1 MTRWLRWIG
10 AALLVAVLMQV
21 PRAAADGDGR
31 VVRYADDALTVRLT
45 RAPVWEVLEE
55 IGRQSGAEIR
65 GEPAEA
71 GEISADFEA
80 VPIADA
86 LDRLLGSQNFTLVY
100 GDNGKLK
107 IVQLLGV
114 GRTET
119 VVRPMRSSTT
129 ISPDVT
135 PEETI
140 ADVLDLPVTLLTGSR
155 LARRMGKRSA
165 PLREVLQT
173 GLGDGDPQVRSETVR
188 MALQT
193 VQRSPQTHA
202 AVASAVGSTDDTSL
216 ATLLRDAAGPHA
228 DEIAGLIA
236 SETKIPTL
244 RAKANTFL
252 TAPRASE

>member
-1 MTRWLRWIG
+1 
-10 AALLVAVLMQV
+10 
-21 PRAAADGDGR
+21 
-31 VVRYADDALTVRLT
+31 
-45 RAPVWEVLEE
+45 
-55 IGRQSGAEIR
+55 
-65 GEPAEA
+65 
-71 GEISADFEA
+71 
-80 VPIADA
+80 
-86 LDRLLGSQNFTLVY
+86 
-100 GDNGKLK
+100 
-107 IVQLLGV
+107 
-114 GRTET
+114 
-119 VVRPMRSSTT
+119 
-129 ISPDVT
+129 
-135 PEETI
+135 
-140 ADVLDLPVTLLTGSR
+140 
-155 LARRMGKRSA
+155 MGKRSA

>member
-10 AALLVAVLMQV
+10 AALLVAVLVQV
-21 PRAAADGDGR
+21 PRAAEDGDGR

-80 VPIADA
+80 VPIAEA

-140 ADVLDLPVTLLTGSR
+140 ADVLDLPV
-155 LARRMGKRSA
+155 
-165 PLREVLQT
+165 
-173 GLGDGDPQVRSETVR
+173 
-188 MALQT
+188 
-193 VQRSPQTHA
+193 
-202 AVASAVGSTDDTSL
+202 
-216 ATLLRDAAGPHA
+216 
-228 DEIAGLIA
+228 
-236 SETKIPTL
+236 
-244 RAKANTFL
+244 
-252 TAPRASE
+252 